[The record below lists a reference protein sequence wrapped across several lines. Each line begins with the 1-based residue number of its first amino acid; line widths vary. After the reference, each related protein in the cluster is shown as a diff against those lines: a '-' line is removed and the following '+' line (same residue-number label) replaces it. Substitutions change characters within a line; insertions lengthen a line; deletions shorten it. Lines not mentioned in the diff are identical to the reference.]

1 MSALGSLIVKLGLEY
16 AEYTSGLSKTEQAAL
31 ATAKKVQDTFDGLQ
45 QKVATTVGAI
55 AGGLAAGFAVSAF
68 KNLLSGVIET
78 GARLDDLRMQTGETV
93 EALSALLAVGKY
105 NDVGAD
111 QLGAMM
117 QKLSSNLA
125 GATEESKGASK
136 ALQALGI
143 DMEAFRRQSPAEQFQ
158 EIARKLA
165 DFEDGAGKSA
175 VAIAL
180 LGKEGANALPFF
192 NDLAA
197 AGELQAKLTTEQ
209 AAAAANLDD
218 NLVRLSTTG
227 DAWKKE
233 LVTGMVPALDL
244 TAQSV
249 LDVMNNTGGLRDQ
262 IRLLAAD
269 GTLSKWTRDAVTGF
283 TYLIDV
289 VQGLVGS
296 AQIVGLAFK
305 NVFLDVKGG
314 VEAVVLGAAAI
325 KNMKPGEAADIFS
338 RFFDDASKRSQQF
351 KVDMEELWNPRLK
364 GEQIREQM
372 IYNLASG
379 MAAAGEAAEA
389 AKPKLDF
396 SNVVEKA
403 GKAAAAAKNPV
414 DALIESID
422 KRAAHL
428 ALELAAEE
436 KLTEGEKAAIDV
448 LEQLR
453 SGKVKVTEAESA
465 LIGER
470 LKSMLEQEKAIKRTA
485 EEKQALEAVRV
496 ERVKVVQGMEQS
508 AAAVLQSNEE
518 LEREIEL
525 IGLTQA
531 QQVEVLRARNEAIIL
546 TKEATL
552 AELERRDAITGTMSR
567 EQIALAQEIDGLKRR
582 NELLGKKQA
591 REEEFTAWQSMW
603 QSIDQTAH
611 DVFVN
616 VFEDGAGTFK
626 RLGQTLKAAVL
637 DLLYQMTI
645 KRWIIS
651 IGASVFGAG
660 TAAAASAGGGALS
673 TMGSAGGILSGVSA
687 IGGAFAGGMGWL
699 TGATTLGGA
708 LGAGGSLIA
717 AGGAGVLPGMGM
729 IAGALAPIAIGLGA
743 LYSLY
748 SSLDRSGTPHW
759 GAAAEYDGTTL
770 TGGDAVFRRS
780 GTAGRYSGQAQP
792 GVDAVARSVGDTL
805 NTLSRIFGGSGGY
818 DVMTAYSDDSS
829 EDPGFGSLRVRR
841 GGQNVLDWEDGRTSK
856 WAPKIFA
863 DGEEGWKMYLSAVAK
878 DVRDVFLSPDMGA
891 PSWARSMLESLDDSV
906 TMDQLAAVVQQI
918 GEIQQLFVNLGD
930 TLVGFADMTDLAFEA
945 LLRASGGAQ
954 ALAANADTFY
964 QNFYTEGERKDI
976 AKRQL
981 NEKLK
986 ELGVDIDLDDPKAR
1000 EKYRAL
1006 VEEKLAQANA
1016 EETARAALKDRLSG
1030 DVIDAMGAGGGIKG
1044 LGAISIADLPPDL
1057 LGSDGVAT
1065 QEQIDKINAGLAAL
1079 DTAGMSLDDLKG
1091 SVADLLEPIVGTGKG
1106 AAETAAALL
1115 GLSGT
1120 FASVTDSAQDAEAAA
1135 KAEEKSLRDANRAA
1149 TDAALQALERA
1160 AAAERTAI
1168 QARVT
1173 AAQERVDQE
1182 RAIVELTQGHVR
1194 ELRGQ
1199 VDTTAAMAVAQ
1210 AKRFIDDAVAAAG
1223 STGYLPDQT
1232 ELSRAIDTV
1241 RGGMGQ
1247 EYYSS
1252 RLAWEEAQLKLA
1264 LQLETLG
1271 ESAKDQLTTDEQ
1283 TLAAAEEQ
1291 LRYLDDLLVASRA
1304 EIDAV
1309 RGTTAAVVSVTAAV
1323 DSLREAIL
1331 AEKKQEEE
1339 AKKAGGGRGGAGG
1352 GGGGGGGGYGP
1363 DVSGPP
1369 VTQAD
1374 KDAAIRARF
1383 DGIDTSDP
1391 DAMRDARITA
1401 WLEHW
1406 TLDDIARAYDVNRD
1420 DLAKLFED
1428 HGIPAFARGGIFA
1441 GGLRLVGEEG
1451 PELEVTG
1458 AARIYSAGQ
1467 TRDMLSQLAGGGGN
1481 AEMARAV
1488 ERLALAVESQGSRLG
1503 DIGQHTRDT
1512 ADVLMRVTRGGQAMQ
1527 NANASKTL
1535 ELRV

>member
-68 KNLLSGVIET
+68 KNLLAGVIET

-192 NDLAA
+192 NDLASV
-197 AGELQAKLTTEQ
+197 GELQAKVTEGQ

-233 LVTGMVPALDL
+233 LVTGMVPALDDA
-244 TAQSV
+244 AQAL
-249 LDVMNNTGGLRDQ
+249 LDVTNGTGGIRDEVRKLVADGSIREWTSSAIEGLSYVMDVGAGVVRTFQTVGKFLGATAAAMSAWSSGDMQAVAQ
-262 IRLLAAD
+262 IRAELVSDLDQMWTSESNGQRFRARLEEVSKAKDESLRSYAAQVQQTLAAYAGYD
-269 GTLSKWTRDAVTGF
+269 ESIQRAAMKSLKEAYFGEEKKSLDGF
-283 TYLIDV
+283 T
-289 VQGLVGS
+289 
-296 AQIVGLAFK
+296 
-305 NVFLDVKGG
+305 
-314 VEAVVLGAAAI
+314 
-325 KNMKPGEAADIFS
+325 
-338 RFFDDASKRSQQF
+338 
-351 KVDMEELWNPRLK
+351 
-364 GEQIREQM
+364 
-372 IYNLASG
+372 
-379 MAAAGEAAEA
+379 
-389 AKPKLDF
+389 
-396 SNVVEKA
+396 NVVEKA

-470 LKSMLEQEKAIKRTA
+470 LKSMLEQEKAVKRMA
-485 EEKQALEAVRV
+485 EEKQALEALRV

-531 QQVEVLRARNEAIIL
+531 QQADVLRARNEAIIL

-673 TMGSAGGILSGVSA
+673 TMGSAGGILSGVGA

-708 LGAGGSLIA
+708 LSAGGSLIA

-729 IAGALAPIAIGLGA
+729 IGGALAPIALGLVA

-770 TGGDAVFRRS
+770 TGGNDVFRRS
-780 GTAGRYSGQAQP
+780 GTAGTYSAQAQA
-792 GVDAVARSVGDTL
+792 GVDAVAKGVGDTL
-805 NTLSRIFGGSGGY
+805 NGLARAFGQDGGY
-818 DVMTAYSDDSS
+818 NVMTAYSDDSS
-829 EDPGFGSLRVRR
+829 DDPGFGSLRITRAGEKVR
-841 GGQNVLDWEDGRTSK
+841 DWEDDRTSK
-856 WAPKIFA
+856 WAPGIFA
-863 DGEEGWKMYLSAVAK
+863 DGEEGWKLYLSAIAK
-878 DVRDVFLSPDMGA
+878 DTRQALLDMDIPG
-891 PSWARSMLESLDDSV
+891 WAEKMLTGLGDSV
-906 TMDQLAAVVQQI
+906 TMEQLAATVQQI
-918 GEIQQLFVNLGD
+918 GAINNAFDLLGQQFD
-930 TLVGFADMTDLAFEA
+930 WFATMTDDARAA
-945 LLRASGGAQ
+945 LMDFSGGID
-954 ALAANADTFY
+954 ALVANAATYY
-964 QNFYTEGERKDI
+964 QNFYSPEEQRATVQ
-976 AKRQL
+976 RQL
-981 NEKLK
+981 SEA
-986 ELGVDIDLDDPKAR
+986 LGQLDLLLPDIDASDAR
-1000 EKYRAL
+1000 AQWRAL
-1006 VEEKLAQANA
+1006 VEAQDTSTEAGQR
-1016 EETARAALKDRLSG
+1016 ARAMLLQLSG
-1030 DVIDAMGAGGGIKG
+1030 A
-1044 LGAISIADLPPDL
+1044 
-1057 LGSDGVAT
+1057 
-1065 QEQIDKINAGLAAL
+1065 
-1079 DTAGMSLDDLKG
+1079 
-1091 SVADLLEPIVGTGKG
+1091 
-1106 AAETAAALL
+1106 
-1115 GLSGT
+1115 
-1120 FASVTDSAQDAEAAA
+1120 FASITNASEAATEAA
-1135 KAEEKSLRDANRAA
+1135 KADANARRAA

-1160 AAAERTAI
+1160 VAAERTAI

-1173 AAQERVDQE
+1173 AAQERVAQE

-1210 AKRFIDDAVAAAG
+1210 AKRFIDDAVGAAG
-1223 STGYLPDQT
+1223 NSGYLPDQA
-1232 ELSRAIDTV
+1232 ELSRAIDTM

-1247 EYYSS
+1247 ESYSS

-1291 LRYLDDLLVASRA
+1291 LRYLDDLLTAARV
-1304 EIDAV
+1304 EIDAI
-1309 RGTTAAVVSVTAAV
+1309 RGTTKAVESVTTAIDA
-1323 DSLREAIL
+1323 LREAIL
-1331 AEKKQEEE
+1331 EEKRKEEE
-1339 AKKAGGGRGGAGG
+1339 AKKPGSGGSSGGGGFAIGGSGPGDGG
-1352 GGGGGGGGYGP
+1352 GGGGIY
-1363 DVSGPP
+1363 VPP
-1369 VTQAD
+1369 T
-1374 KDAAIRARF
+1374 KSEAIRSQFRGYDPQSTEDLLKAYNASLYF
-1383 DGIDTSDP
+1383 D
-1391 DAMRDARITA
+1391 
-1401 WLEHW
+1401 W
-1406 TLDDIARAYDVNRD
+1406 TTKDIADAYGVGEEDMRA
-1420 DLAKLFED
+1420 LFEE
-1428 HGIPAFARGGIFA
+1428 HGIPAFARGGTHA

-1467 TRDMLSQLAGGGGN
+1467 TRDMLSQLAGGGSS

>member
-1 MSALGSLIVKLGLEY
+1 MSALGSLVVKLGLEY
-16 AEYTSGLSKTEQAAL
+16 AEYTSGLNKTEHAAL
-31 ATAKKVQDTFDGLQ
+31 ATAKKVQDTFDGLER
-45 QKVATTVGAI
+45 KIAAVAGAV
-55 AGGLAAGFAVSAF
+55 AGGLAAAFTVGAF

-192 NDLAA
+192 NDLASV
-197 AGELQAKLTTEQ
+197 GELQAKVTTEQ

-422 KRAAHL
+422 KRAAHF

-470 LKSMLEQEKAIKRTA
+470 LKSMLEKEKEIKLIG
-485 EEKQALEAVRV
+485 EEKQALEALRV
-496 ERVKVVQGMEQS
+496 ERVKVTQGMEQS

-531 QQVEVLRARNEAIIL
+531 QQADVLRARNEAIIL

-567 EQIALAQEIDGLKRR
+567 EQIALVQEIDGLKRR

-673 TMGSAGGILSGVSA
+673 TMGSAGSILSGVGA
-687 IGGAFAGGMGWL
+687 MGGAAAAGAGWL
-699 TGATTLGGA
+699 TGATTLGGS
-708 LGAGGSLIA
+708 LSAGGSLIA

-729 IAGALAPIAIGLGA
+729 IAGALAPIGLGLGA
-743 LYSLY
+743 LFSLY

-770 TGGDAVFRRS
+770 TGGNDVFRRS
-780 GTAGRYSGQAQP
+780 GTAGTYSAQAQA
-792 GVDAVARSVGDTL
+792 GVDAVAKGVGDTL
-805 NTLSRIFGGSGGY
+805 NGLARAFGRDGGY
-818 DVMTAYSDDSS
+818 NVMTAYSDDSS
-829 EDPGFGSLRVRR
+829 DDPGFGSLRITRAGEKVR
-841 GGQNVLDWEDGRTSK
+841 DWEDDRTSK
-856 WAPKIFA
+856 WAPGIFA
-863 DGEEGWKMYLSAVAK
+863 DGEEGWKLYLSAIAK
-878 DVRDVFLSPDMGA
+878 DTRQALLDMDIPG
-891 PSWARSMLESLDDSV
+891 WAEKMLTGLGDSV
-906 TMDQLAAVVQQI
+906 TMEQLAATVQQI
-918 GEIQQLFVNLGD
+918 GAINNAFDLMGQQFD
-930 TLVGFADMTDLAFEA
+930 WFSTMTDDARAA
-945 LLRASGGAQ
+945 LMDFSGGID
-954 ALAANADTFY
+954 ALVANAATYY
-964 QNFYTEGERKDI
+964 QNFYSPEEQRATVQ
-976 AKRQL
+976 RQL
-981 NEKLK
+981 SEA
-986 ELGVDIDLDDPKAR
+986 LGQLDLQLPDIDASDAR
-1000 EKYRAL
+1000 AQWRAL
-1006 VEEKLAQANA
+1006 VEAQDTSTEAGQR
-1016 EETARAALKDRLSG
+1016 ARAMLLQLSG
-1030 DVIDAMGAGGGIKG
+1030 A
-1044 LGAISIADLPPDL
+1044 
-1057 LGSDGVAT
+1057 
-1065 QEQIDKINAGLAAL
+1065 
-1079 DTAGMSLDDLKG
+1079 
-1091 SVADLLEPIVGTGKG
+1091 
-1106 AAETAAALL
+1106 
-1115 GLSGT
+1115 
-1120 FASVTDSAQDAEAAA
+1120 FASITNASEAATEAAKADAEAAKADAEAA
-1135 KAEEKSLRDANRAA
+1135 KADANARRAA

-1160 AAAERTAI
+1160 VAAERTAI

-1173 AAQERVDQE
+1173 AAQERVAQE

-1210 AKRFIDDAVAAAG
+1210 AKRFIDDAVGAAG
-1223 STGYLPDQT
+1223 NSGYLPDQA
-1232 ELSRAIDTV
+1232 ELSRAIDTM

-1247 EYYSS
+1247 ESYSS

-1363 DVSGPP
+1363 EVSGPP

-1391 DAMRDARITA
+1391 NAMWDARVTA

-1428 HGIPAFARGGIFA
+1428 HDIPAFARGGIFA

>member
-68 KNLLSGVIET
+68 KNLLAGVIET

-165 DFEDGAGKSA
+165 DFKDGAGKSA

-197 AGELQAKLTTEQ
+197 AGELQAKITTEQ

-218 NLVRLSTTG
+218 NITRLSTTG

-244 TAQSV
+244 GAQAL
-249 LDVMNNTGGLRDQ
+249 LDVMNGTGGMREEV
-262 IRLLAAD
+262 RKLAAD
-269 GTLSKWTRDAVTGF
+269 GSIREWTKAGITGL
-283 TYLIDV
+283 TYLADG
-289 VQGLVGS
+289 VQYVIRLLKIGGQSIAAYAAAASVSMGS
-296 AQIVGLAFK
+296 IAQAMRLIASGEFDGAVNALRSGMSGAGDIIKDLGEGVQAAFSEETM
-305 NVFLDVKGG
+305 GG
-314 VEAVVLGAAAI
+314 RIRARMAEIETVGAAAE
-325 KNMKPGEAADIFS
+325 G
-338 RFFDDASKRSQQF
+338 
-351 KVDMEELWNPRLK
+351 
-364 GEQIREQM
+364 
-372 IYNLASG
+372 
-379 MAAAGEAAEA
+379 

-396 SNVVEKA
+396 SNVVEKS

-428 ALELAAEE
+428 ALELVAEE

-470 LKSMLEQEKAIKRTA
+470 LKSMLDQEKAIKRTA
-485 EEKQALEAVRV
+485 EEKQALEALRV

-673 TMGSAGGILSGVSA
+673 TMGSAGSILSGVGA
-687 IGGAFAGGMGWL
+687 MGGAAAAGAGWL
-699 TGATTLGGA
+699 TGATTLGGS
-708 LGAGGSLIA
+708 LSAGGSLIA

-729 IAGALAPIAIGLGA
+729 IAGALAPIGLGLGA
-743 LYSLY
+743 LFSLY

-770 TGGDAVFRRS
+770 TGGNDVFRRS
-780 GTAGRYSGQAQP
+780 GTAGTYSAQAQA
-792 GVDAVARSVGDTL
+792 GVDAVAKGVGDTL
-805 NTLSRIFGGSGGY
+805 NGLARAFGQDGGY
-818 DVMTAYSDDSS
+818 SVMTAYSDDSS
-829 EDPGFGSLRVRR
+829 DDPGFGSLRITRAGEKVR
-841 GGQNVLDWEDGRTSK
+841 DWEDDRTSK
-856 WAPKIFA
+856 WAPGIFA
-863 DGEEGWKMYLSAVAK
+863 DGEEGWKLYLSAIAK
-878 DVRDVFLSPDMGA
+878 DTRQALLDMDIPG
-891 PSWARSMLESLDDSV
+891 WAEKMLTGLGDSV
-906 TMDQLAAVVQQI
+906 TMEQLAATVQQI
-918 GEIQQLFVNLGD
+918 GAINTAFDLMGQQFD
-930 TLVGFADMTDLAFEA
+930 WFATMTDDARAA
-945 LLRASGGAQ
+945 LMDFSGGID
-954 ALAANADTFY
+954 ALVANAATYY
-964 QNFYTEGERKDI
+964 QNFYSPEEQRATVQ
-976 AKRQL
+976 RQL
-981 NEKLK
+981 SEA
-986 ELGVDIDLDDPKAR
+986 LGQLDLQLPDIDASDAR
-1000 EKYRAL
+1000 AQWRAL
-1006 VEEKLAQANA
+1006 VEAQDTSTEAGQR
-1016 EETARAALKDRLSG
+1016 ARAMLLQLSG
-1030 DVIDAMGAGGGIKG
+1030 A
-1044 LGAISIADLPPDL
+1044 
-1057 LGSDGVAT
+1057 
-1065 QEQIDKINAGLAAL
+1065 
-1079 DTAGMSLDDLKG
+1079 
-1091 SVADLLEPIVGTGKG
+1091 
-1106 AAETAAALL
+1106 
-1115 GLSGT
+1115 
-1120 FASVTDSAQDAEAAA
+1120 FASITNASEAATEAA
-1135 KAEEKSLRDANRAA
+1135 KADANARRAA

-1173 AAQERVDQE
+1173 AAQERVAQE

-1210 AKRFIDDAVAAAG
+1210 AKRFIDDAVGTAG
-1223 STGYLPDQT
+1223 NSGYLPDQA
-1232 ELSRAIDTV
+1232 ELSRAIDTM

-1247 EYYSS
+1247 ESYSS

-1271 ESAKDQLTTDEQ
+1271 MAAGDQLSVDEQ
-1283 TLAAAEEQ
+1283 ALETAQEQ

-1304 EIDAV
+1304 EIEAV

-1331 AEKKQEEE
+1331 EEKKKEDER
-1339 AKKAGGGRGGAGG
+1339 KSGG
-1352 GGGGGGGGYGP
+1352 GGGGGGGGGFAIGG
-1363 DVSGPP
+1363 SGPGDSGGGGYVP
-1369 VTQAD
+1369 ETEAE
-1374 KDAAIRARF
+1374 KILRHFKGF
-1383 DGIDTSDP
+1383 DPSSTDDLLKAYNMSLFYDWSI
-1391 DAMRDARITA
+1391 
-1401 WLEHW
+1401 E
-1406 TLDDIARAYDVNRD
+1406 DIADAYGVGAD
-1420 DLAKLFED
+1420 DMRKLFED
-1428 HGIPAFARGGIFA
+1428 HGIPAFARGGTFA

-1467 TRDMLSQLAGGGGN
+1467 TRDMLSQLSGGGSS
-1481 AEMARAV
+1481 AEMARAI
-1488 ERLALAVESQGSRLG
+1488 ERLALAVESQGTRLG

-1512 ADVLMRVTRGGQAMQ
+1512 ADVLLRVTRGAQAMQ
-1527 NANASKTL
+1527 IASSASAL

>member
-1 MSALGSLIVKLGLEY
+1 MSALGSLVVKLGLEY
-16 AEYTSGLSKTEQAAL
+16 AEYISALNKTEHAAL
-31 ATAKKVQDTFDGLQ
+31 ATAKKVQDTFDGLER
-45 QKVATTVGAI
+45 KIASVAGAI

-197 AGELQAKLTTEQ
+197 AGELQAKITTEQ

-470 LKSMLEQEKAIKRTA
+470 LKSMLEQEKAVKRIA
-485 EEKQALEAVRV
+485 EEKQALEALRV
-496 ERVKVVQGMEQS
+496 ERVKVTQGMEQS

-531 QQVEVLRARNEAIIL
+531 QQADVLRARNEAIIL

-673 TMGSAGGILSGVSA
+673 TMGSAGGILSGVGA

-708 LGAGGSLIA
+708 LSAGGSLIA

-729 IAGALAPIAIGLGA
+729 IGGALAPIAIGLGA

-748 SSLDRSGTPHW
+748 SSLDRSGTPHY
-759 GAAAEYDGTTL
+759 GAVAEYSGGAVTGTEEMFYTNA
-770 TGGDAVFRRS
+770 GV
-780 GTAGRYSGQAQP
+780 AGRYSQQAQP
-792 GVDAVARSVGDTL
+792 GINAVASSVGSLLDSVSSL
-805 NTLSRIFGGSGGY
+805 FGGVGGFR
-818 DVMTAYSDDSS
+818 VRTAYSDDSS
-829 EDPGFGSLRVRR
+829 EDPGFGSLRIERD
-841 GGQNVLDWEDGRTSK
+841 GQKVVDWEDTRTSR
-856 WAPKIFA
+856 WAARIFA
-863 DGEEGWKMYLSAVAK
+863 DGEEGWKMYLSAIAK
-878 DVRDVFLSPDMGA
+878 DTRQALLDMDLPG
-891 PSWARSMLESLDDSV
+891 WAEKMLTDLGDTV
-906 TMDQLAAVVQQI
+906 TMEQLAGVVQQI
-918 GEIQQLFVNLGD
+918 GVINAAFEQLGTSMSMFAGITDDLQGALLEAAGGIDALVSSAGAFYQGFYTEAERMESLRGQLNTALSGLDLSIDPNLGD
-930 TLVGFADMTDLAFEA
+930 DAKAQF
-945 LLRASGGAQ
+945 RAAVESAMAAGNAE
-954 ALAANADTFY
+954 LAASLLAMSGNFASAADYFEQLT
-964 QNFYTEGERKDI
+964 KSAADA
-976 AKRQL
+976 AK
-981 NEKLK
+981 
-986 ELGVDIDLDDPKAR
+986 
-1000 EKYRAL
+1000 
-1006 VEEKLAQANA
+1006 
-1016 EETARAALKDRLSG
+1016 
-1030 DVIDAMGAGGGIKG
+1030 
-1044 LGAISIADLPPDL
+1044 
-1057 LGSDGVAT
+1057 
-1065 QEQIDKINAGLAAL
+1065 
-1079 DTAGMSLDDLKG
+1079 
-1091 SVADLLEPIVGTGKG
+1091 
-1106 AAETAAALL
+1106 TAA
-1115 GLSGT
+1115 
-1120 FASVTDSAQDAEAAA
+1120 DA
-1135 KAEEKSLRDANRAA
+1135 
-1149 TDAALQALERA
+1149 
-1160 AAAERTAI
+1160 
-1168 QARVT
+1168 
-1173 AAQERVDQE
+1173 
-1182 RAIVELTQGHVR
+1182 
-1194 ELRGQ
+1194 
-1199 VDTTAAMAVAQ
+1199 
-1210 AKRFIDDAVAAAG
+1210 
-1223 STGYLPDQT
+1223 
-1232 ELSRAIDTV
+1232 
-1241 RGGMGQ
+1241 
-1247 EYYSS
+1247 
-1252 RLAWEEAQLKLA
+1252 
-1264 LQLETLG
+1264 
-1271 ESAKDQLTTDEQ
+1271 
-1283 TLAAAEEQ
+1283 
-1291 LRYLDDLLVASRA
+1291 
-1304 EIDAV
+1304 
-1309 RGTTAAVVSVTAAV
+1309 
-1323 DSLREAIL
+1323 
-1331 AEKKQEEE
+1331 
-1339 AKKAGGGRGGAGG
+1339 AKKAAE
-1352 GGGGGGGGYGP
+1352 
-1363 DVSGPP
+1363 D
-1369 VTQAD
+1369 AD
-1374 KDAAIRARF
+1374 RARK
-1383 DGIDTSDP
+1383 DQI
-1391 DAMRDARITA
+1391 
-1401 WLEHW
+1401 
-1406 TLDDIARAYDVNRD
+1406 N
-1420 DLAKLFED
+1420 
-1428 HGIPAFARGGIFA
+1428 
-1441 GGLRLVGEEG
+1441 
-1451 PELEVTG
+1451 
-1458 AARIYSAGQ
+1458 SAH
-1467 TRDMLSQLAGGGGN
+1467 DMFR
-1481 AEMARAV
+1481 RAV
-1488 ERLALAVESQGSRLG
+1488 ERDRSNLSDQASALGDVIAKISGSVDMLTGSARDLYGTVDSTAQMLAAQGMVYIEDALAGVHGGKSIADYTGLQDAVTAARAGLGSGAYVSEFDRQRDTLVLAGQLSELAEAGGEQLSVQERQLRAINEQIEYLDRLAQRADDMVNGTSALTGTVESYFGQLMSLLGVNGDVSTPSGYGGVQGDTAAPRWQYGQGYAGEPTRFGVEYDFGVGLGGRGWHDVTDREQIAKLTGLRAMLQAEYGSGSAEDLARVADKAKAMGATMGDIASALGFWREDIVKMFAGAGIQAFAAGGAFTNGVVSRPTTFDIGVMGERGSEAIMPLANIGGRLG
-1503 DIGQHTRDT
+1503 VY
-1512 ADVLMRVTRGGQAMQ
+1512 AAGGQDTSRVEALLERLITRVERLEARVGEVGDNTRATAEVQ
-1527 NANASKTL
+1527 DDVTAGGNATRTEIMNVA
-1535 ELRV
+1535 ELAKAIAKEIA